1 MTRMTIREV
10 RLHWPKAEAALADG
24 EEIVVT
30 RDAQPVARLLPY
42 VPPRKTAR
50 KAFDPEA
57 HMRRIRRFWKGIAP
71 GPSTDALLAR
81 DRGE

>member
-10 RLHWPKAEAALADG
+10 RLQWPHAEKALADG
-24 EEIVVT
+24 EEIIVT
-30 RDAQPVARLLPY
+30 RDGQPVARLLPY
-42 VPPRKTAR
+42 VPPNKAAR

-57 HMRRIRRFWKGIAP
+57 HLRRMRRFWKDLP
-71 GPSTDALLAR
+71 DQPSTDEMLAR